1 MGAQSVVFEIIHESL
16 MNKDTELSVSALC
29 EIAGVSRVSAEDARN
44 RREQQDRA
52 DFELIL
58 TAYNFRGYKKGVL
71 GVNMR
76 LLHMGIVMNP
86 KKIRR
91 LMRKYNLFC
100 PFRKANPYRQMA
112 KALRTSNVAAN
123 LLNREFEAHGARA
136 VLLTDITYMRFHDG
150 FLYLSTI
157 LDAYTKE
164 ALAHVLSDSL
174 EIDFVLETV
183 KIMQR
188 DHGISLQTETMIH
201 SDQGCHYTS
210 IQFIRLVNDLG
221 LRQSMSRRG
230 NCWRLVRL
238 LQQRPLPV
246 AAGEAVPETV
256 LPLCHHRGVPASR
269 NSTKGITSR
278 GLCPRTP
285 EVYRLFLRGS
295 ATGIGFRMAKGNE
308 KERYRMASPPRK
320 PAGARVAPQ
329 RCPILRLLTAIV
341 YYLLPLFSTVQN
353 SIVLDMGSTLY
364 RLGMYVGNGGIF
376 ASGSLSTKAKMP
388 SLQICRIAVAPLRLR
403 AGATSPGASCGCQP
417 GAAGAVSKGISVKM
431 V

>member
-29 EIAGVSRVSAEDARN
+29 EIAGVSRSGYYRWVSAEDARN

-230 NCWRLVRL
+230 NCWD
-238 LQQRPLPV
+238 
-246 AAGEAVPETV
+246 
-256 LPLCHHRGVPASR
+256 
-269 NSTKGITSR
+269 N
-278 GLCPRTP
+278 
-285 EVYRLFLRGS
+285 
-295 ATGIGFRMAKGNE
+295 
-308 KERYRMASPPRK
+308 
-320 PAGARVAPQ
+320 APYA
-329 RCPILRLLTAIV
+329 LT
-341 YYLLPLFSTVQN
+341 
-353 SIVLDMGSTLY
+353 
-364 RLGMYVGNGGIF
+364 
-376 ASGSLSTKAKMP
+376 
-388 SLQICRIAVAPLRLR
+388 
-403 AGATSPGASCGCQP
+403 
-417 GAAGAVSKGISVKM
+417 
-431 V
+431 